1 MISYDSNGP
10 WLIVCDNES
19 FLETFATK
27 AAHVKARVELW
38 HVLPRS
44 PDLNPVELFW
54 AKLRL
59 WLRQMDLKD
68 LKAGRLRAHKTAMKE
83 RVRRLLKTAKARNTA
98 KNIFASWRKRAARV
112 DKARGGPIR
121 G

>member
-19 FLETFATK
+19 FLETSATK

-59 WLRQMDLKD
+59 WLRQ
-68 LKAGRLRAHKTAMKE
+68 
-83 RVRRLLKTAKARNTA
+83 
-98 KNIFASWRKRAARV
+98 RKPTPTPSH
-112 DKARGGPIR
+112 GP
-121 G
+121 